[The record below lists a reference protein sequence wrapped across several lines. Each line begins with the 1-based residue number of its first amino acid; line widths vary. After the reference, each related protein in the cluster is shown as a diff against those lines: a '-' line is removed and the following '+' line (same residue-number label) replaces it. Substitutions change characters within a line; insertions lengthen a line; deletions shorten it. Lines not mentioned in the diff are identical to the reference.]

1 MRHSINLYKGYKNHS
16 TNRNFDVS
24 ESFLILCFCF
34 CLFRGG
40 GSSNNKTCFR
50 YFWKKKFVSE
60 KFSSFIVSKSFFF
73 FSQVGLVSA
82 TFRVKWLR
90 QQKRQFSCINI
101 NYNLSLGIR
110 WNLGGKR
117 KKLDYKSWCDKD
129 LKCWK
134 IVAYVELCFTL
145 NLQIAIIDELKSF
158 FEDIEIKNIVACDKP
173 LKIESN
179 LKWISS
185 CLKFMSFLGPSIKK
199 CNRWCSSAFFA
210 LCHQLEKAVD
220 I

>member
-1 MRHSINLYKGYKNHS
+1 M
-16 TNRNFDVS
+16 FPV
-24 ESFLILCFCF
+24 FL
-34 CLFRGG
+34 
-40 GSSNNKTCFR
+40 
-50 YFWKKKFVSE
+50 KKKFVSE

-145 NLQIAIIDELKSF
+145 NLQIAIIDELKVFLRTLRSK
-158 FEDIEIKNIVACDKP
+158 ISLLVTNLC
-173 LKIESN
+173 KIESN
-179 LKWISS
+179 LK
-185 CLKFMSFLGPSIKK
+185 
-199 CNRWCSSAFFA
+199 
-210 LCHQLEKAVD
+210 
-220 I
+220 